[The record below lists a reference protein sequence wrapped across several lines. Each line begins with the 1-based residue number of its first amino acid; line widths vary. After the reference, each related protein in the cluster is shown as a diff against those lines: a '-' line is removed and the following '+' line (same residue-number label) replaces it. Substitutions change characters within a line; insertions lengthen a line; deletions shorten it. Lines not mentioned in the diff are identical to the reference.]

1 MARLPKSPPPPLV
14 GPEVQFQATLWVYPG
29 PAAWMFVT
37 LPTDLSAE
45 IKGMS
50 QQRRGFGSLRVDVT
64 VADIQWRTSIFPD
77 SKAGAFLLPVKAAVR
92 QALGLVPGDTVDL
105 VMVVEV

>member
-1 MARLPKSPPPPLV
+1 MARPPKSAPSPLV

-29 PAAWMFVT
+29 PAAWVFVT

-45 IKGMS
+45 IKGLS

-64 VADIQWRTSIFPD
+64 VGDLQWRTSIFPD
-77 SKAGAFLLPVKAAVR
+77 SKAGAYLLPVKAAVR
-92 QALGLVPGDTVDL
+92 QPLGLVPGDVVNL
-105 VMVVEV
+105 ALVVEV